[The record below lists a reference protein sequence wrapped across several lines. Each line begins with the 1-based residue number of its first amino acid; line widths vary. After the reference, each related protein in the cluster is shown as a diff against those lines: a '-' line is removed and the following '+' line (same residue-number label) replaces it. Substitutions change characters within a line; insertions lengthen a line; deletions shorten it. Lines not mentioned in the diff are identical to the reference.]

1 MMVLSALYISVST
14 SLPGTAY
21 VKYVE
26 IWLLGSLIYPFVIVI
41 IQTYVHVHR
50 TGSGRM
56 GKRAR
61 FIRIMINDKPVDKTA
76 TADWSRETECKNK
89 ANAAMY
95 VGKLIV
101 PLVATT
107 LGLLYWVI
115 GLMNKYV

>member
-1 MMVLSALYISVST
+1 MRKPEPIPMGNCWLGVGLPPTKEIS
-14 SLPGTAY
+14 
-21 VKYVE
+21 
-26 IWLLGSLIYPFVIVI
+26 I

-50 TGSGRM
+50 TESGRM

-95 VGKLIV
+95 VGKFIV

-115 GLMNKYV
+115 GMMNKYV